1 MEESRILLWHRDKLK
16 LSIIRDEF
24 LQTVLDHILSR
35 DVINK
40 LIQVSKCVT
49 CVESNQLLR
58 LTYTSKNYQNFRNFG
73 ILFF

>member
-40 LIQVSKCVT
+40 LIQVSKCGT
-49 CVESNQLLR
+49 CVKNNQLLS
-58 LTYTSKNYQNFRNFG
+58 LTYTLKNYQNF
-73 ILFF
+73 